1 MVTSYQRNKYMWH
14 YLNNGVCYW
23 QPQPR
28 NMVHKSREI
37 HVTESEKYISII
49 REIHMKGIVSA
60 GQSAC
65 SAETFSRPDP
75 SPRLVH
81 PCHRLHICTSVS
93 SLIIYFVCNF
103 LAFPVFVC
111 FRFFWRVAFFP
122 KSFACCI
129 FCQFLSYCIKEA
141 KKTRKA
147 ERKALFFWMSH
158 FFAFCICCILHFLPM
173 SHKSEEEEK
182 GKHYVQVRP
191 RWTI

>member
-1 MVTSYQRNKYMWH
+1 
-14 YLNNGVCYW
+14 
-23 QPQPR
+23 
-28 NMVHKSREI
+28 
-37 HVTESEKYISII
+37 
-49 REIHMKGIVSA
+49 MKGIVSA

-147 ERKALFFWMSH
+147 ERTALCAGSAKVNFLFPFFWMSFFYILYLLH
-158 FFAFCICCILHFLPM
+158 FAFFAD
-173 SHKSEEEEK
+173 
-182 GKHYVQVRP
+182 VA
-191 RWTI
+191 